1 MVKILVCCANGAGTS
16 LMIKM
21 TVEKACKKVGLTAK
35 VSHAPLSEG
44 KSSAKNYDVVMT
56 TSNFIG
62 MFDGAKAAGV
72 KVCGLKN
79 PMSQDEVIKHLK
91 EQGVVAE

>member
-21 TVEKACKKVGLTAK
+21 TVEKACKKIGLDAK

-44 KSSAKNYDVVMT
+44 KSSARNYDVVMT
-56 TSNFIG
+56 TANFAK
-62 MFDGAKAAGV
+62 MFDSAKAGGV
-72 KVCGLKN
+72 HVCALLN
-79 PMSQDEVIKHLK
+79 PMSQDEVIKLLK
-91 EQGVVAE
+91 EAGVTE